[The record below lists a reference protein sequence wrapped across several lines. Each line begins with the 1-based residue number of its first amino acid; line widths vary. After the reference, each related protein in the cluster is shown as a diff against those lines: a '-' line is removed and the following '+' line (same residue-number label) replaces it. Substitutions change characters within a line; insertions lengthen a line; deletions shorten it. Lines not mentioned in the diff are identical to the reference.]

1 MKNEIRFTLELK
13 QRPKLAQEIG
23 NILGTASHYE
33 RVPSCAYDIAGYR
46 LDKEGVLHIPEGAEE
61 TAKDSEEKTVLET
74 VEEAKPELDSGA
86 EAEQESEIKQE
97 TDV

>member
-1 MKNEIRFTLELK
+1 MILEEEFVEYKSAEQKSEAVEETEISE
-13 QRPKLAQEIG
+13 P
-23 NILGTASHYE
+23 E
-33 RVPSCAYDIAGYR
+33 RATEAIVDP
-46 LDKEGVLHIPEGAEE
+46 IPEAEE